1 MPLIDIVMA
10 DENDAPAIGSSISPL
25 ETFPGIAAK
34 HIDQVKLA
42 KLAVILNGHVLN
54 TQAVLEMVRTFTMLH
69 DDAHDAFQATF
80 LVLARKARSVR
91 RPESVGCW
99 LHGVAQRISAR
110 TGSNPRDGEP
120 TSGERARL
128 TPDHSLDGD
137 GCEIDPSLHEEV
149 ERLPEK
155 CRAPIVLCY
164 LESLTHEEAAAHLGW
179 PVGTVRGRLARA
191 RLAPHTAHPAGPGR
205 RGRSGFGL
213 EGPGGGRRIR
223 RAP

>member
-1 MPLIDIVMA
+1 MA
-10 DENDAPAIGSSISPL
+10 TASRVSSARQLGVLFGTGTLCGLTDGQLLSRFTSGTPEAAQAAFSAL
-25 ETFPGIAAK
+25 VERHGALVLRVCRGIL
-34 HIDQVKLA
+34 D
-42 KLAVILNGHVLN
+42 N
-54 TQAVLEMVRTFTMLH
+54 T

-110 TGSNPRDGEP
+110 ARVEAARRRAH
-120 TSGERARL
+120 ERRKVAL
-128 TPDHSLDGD
+128 TPDRSLDGD

-155 CRAPIVLCY
+155 YRAPIVLCY

-213 EGPGGGRRIR
+213 EAPGGGRRIR